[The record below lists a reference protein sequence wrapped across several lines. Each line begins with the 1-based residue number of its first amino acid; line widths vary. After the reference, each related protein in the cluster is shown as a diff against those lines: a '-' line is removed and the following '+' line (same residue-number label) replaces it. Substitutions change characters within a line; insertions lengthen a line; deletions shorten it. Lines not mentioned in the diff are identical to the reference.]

1 MELMALLK
9 EFSLNP
15 IWPVI
20 TLNLRFNIA
29 LERDQMGPDRLIA
42 NLLRVVQAFGLA
54 QSRR

>member
-29 LERDQMGPDRLIA
+29 LERGTKWAPI
-42 NLLRVVQAFGLA
+42 G
-54 QSRR
+54 